1 MFIYKFSRIS
11 GCIEHLKVQQMVVTW
26 DARKVECLQC
36 WDDIQ
41 NKEPVVWM
49 IIDRIPMQS

>member
-11 GCIEHLKVQQMVVTW
+11 RCVEHLKVQQMVVTR
-26 DARKVECLQC
+26 DARKIECLQC
-36 WDDIQ
+36 WDDVQ